1 MGVQSHCSKRRVS
14 RAYSLTQL
22 NRQKHR
28 GVSCVN
34 GDIDSYQLSLNMSQ
48 AIHGASSL
56 HRRDNVLVRSS
67 QSMPKMS
74 VRVRTQHRII
84 SEYCCKLSV
93 SYVLCP
99 YSSTLVL

>member
-34 GDIDSYQLSLNMSQ
+34 GDIDSYQLSLTYVAGYPWGQLLTQTRQCPGQILTIDAEDVCPCAKS
-48 AIHGASSL
+48 AS
-56 HRRDNVLVRSS
+56 NY
-67 QSMPKMS
+67 
-74 VRVRTQHRII
+74 I
-84 SEYCCKLSV
+84 
-93 SYVLCP
+93 
-99 YSSTLVL
+99 